1 MNWKKIGKKL
11 LFPNRWLMAVLVIFS
26 AAALTYVFVK
36 GLEQCIV
43 ACFVY
48 VLSFYTLVTVIAF
61 CVVTIP
67 QQYRNIRQKLRANP
81 LTNRILT
88 DRIFRSHLSL
98 TLSFGINMLYVGIN
112 VWSWYLL
119 RSWWFLVL
127 AVYYSIMAVMRFL
140 LVRYVRVQKIG
151 TSILGEWK
159 RARICACI
167 LLLVNLS
174 LSGAV
179 LMILY
184 QSKGYDY
191 PGVMIYVMAVY
202 TFYSTIIAIV
212 NIIKY
217 RKLGSPVMSAARI
230 VSLCGALVSM
240 LNLETAM
247 FSQFGGDMAPEHQ
260 RIFIILTG
268 AGVSVSVVSLSLSL
282 IRNAAKELRRIKN
295 EA

>member
-1 MNWKKIGKKL
+1 MDWKGIGKKL
-11 LFPNRWLMAVLVIFS
+11 LFPPIWLMALLVTGS
-26 AAALTYVFVK
+26 AAALVYVFVK
-36 GLEQCIV
+36 GLERSIP
-43 ACFVY
+43 ACAVY
-48 VLSFYTLVTVIAF
+48 GISFYSLVTVTAF
-61 CVVTIP
+61 CAVNLP
-67 QQYRNIRQKLRANP
+67 RQYRNIRQKLRENP
-81 LTNRILT
+81 LTNRLMT
-88 DRIFRSHLSL
+88 DRVFRIHLSL
-98 TLSFGINMLYVGIN
+98 ASSFGASMLYVAIN
-112 VWSWYLL
+112 VWSWNMLG
-119 RSWWFLVL
+119 SWWFLVL

-140 LVRYVRVQKIG
+140 LVRYVRIQKIG

-191 PGVMIYVMAVY
+191 PGVMIYVMALY